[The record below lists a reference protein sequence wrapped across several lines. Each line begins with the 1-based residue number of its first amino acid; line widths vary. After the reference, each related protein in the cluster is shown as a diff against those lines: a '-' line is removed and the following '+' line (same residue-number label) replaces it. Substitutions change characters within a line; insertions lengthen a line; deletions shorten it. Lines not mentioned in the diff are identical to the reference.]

1 MINRTTIQVSD
12 EIRKELKFLA
22 SKRDKNYQELLSDML
37 SVFKELDRDKTI
49 ISIPKKLAGRIN
61 EIIKNTDFKT
71 VSEYVSFI
79 LRILFYENA
88 EPEKINE
95 SKLKARLKALGYL

>member
-1 MINRTTIQVSD
+1 MLNRTTIQVS
-12 EIRKELKFLA
+12 EELRKELKFLA
-22 SKRDKNYQELLSDML
+22 SKRDMNYQELLSDML

-49 ISIPKKLAGRIN
+49 ISIPKKLAERIK

-79 LRILFYENA
+79 LRILFYDNA

-95 SKLKARLKALGYL
+95 SKIKARLKSLGYL